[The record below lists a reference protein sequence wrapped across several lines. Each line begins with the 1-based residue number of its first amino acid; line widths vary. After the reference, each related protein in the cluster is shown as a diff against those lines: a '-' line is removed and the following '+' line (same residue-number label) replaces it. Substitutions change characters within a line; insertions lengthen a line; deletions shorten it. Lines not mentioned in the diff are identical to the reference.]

1 MENQVKCEIE
11 DAEQNV
17 PGIESRE
24 EQEKMKEILN
34 TLPDK

>member
-17 PGIESRE
+17 TGIESRE
-24 EQEKMKEILN
+24 EQGKMKEILN